1 MSKLLAEN
9 ALRNS
14 ILDAPYDPY
23 LGIGSSIE
31 RQLFEVKEFES
42 DINLPL
48 AMMNV
53 PWVQKL
59 AEIGSIH
66 DFVIREGRNYQPLA
80 FKANPDQVLKEIF
93 FNERLDQDF
102 EYWAS
107 TCAKIKPKKGGA
119 VIPFILNYPQRLL
132 WAEIYDMISKGMPI
146 NVILDKS
153 RQFGGSTLFDTV
165 MGHVQIRIK
174 TNWNSLIAAHVNQAA
189 INVRSMMGTLI
200 KEYPKEVDKLSLRP
214 FEGTTNIKFIPERSN
229 KITIGSMEKP
239 DSIRSDDVK
248 MAHLT
253 EIGLWKKTQG
263 KEPEDLCQS
272 ILGSLPMNEPYTMY
286 ALESTAKGVGNYF
299 HRTWQQAVAGKNG
312 LRPVFIPWYKDQKN
326 RVPFTSKKAMDEFVE
341 SFTDYDLFLWNT
353 GATLEGI
360 NFYRMQ
366 LGLFNNDAWRMRS
379 EFPTTADESFQSTGN
394 RYFPQEYVLA
404 LRKDNKEPI
413 FKGEVVGDSTLGE
426 KALNNIRFEKNERG
440 NLWIWEMPDT
450 ANQYDHRYITSMDLG
465 GTTDKADYSII
476 RVIDR
481 LPMLEGGDPKAVLT
495 WKGHV
500 DHDLLATKGIQIA
513 KAYDNALFAPEDN
526 SMEKQEDG
534 EHFQTILDSI
544 KNYYRNIYIRNDVEK
559 VGSDFVPKYGWH
571 TNKKSKGLAIDAL
584 KSCARERMNK
594 DKGIQDGY
602 CYIESDERNC
612 SEMDV
617 FEIKQNGSV
626 GAVDGSHDD
635 YVMTTAIGLHI
646 AINVMPLPRL
656 RKQEVTRREP
666 KHRSHSSF

>member
-1 MSKLLAEN
+1 MSKLLQEN
-9 ALRNS
+9 ALRNA

-42 DINLPL
+42 AIHLPL
-48 AMMNV
+48 AMMNL
-53 PWVQKL
+53 PWVQQL
-59 AEIGSIH
+59 AEIGSIK
-66 DFVIREGRNYQPLA
+66 DFVRLEGRNYEPLA
-80 FKANPDQVLKEIF
+80 FKVDPEKTVREMF
-93 FNERLDQDF
+93 FNERLDSDF
-102 EYWAS
+102 EFWAAV
-107 TCAKIKPKKGGA
+107 CAKIKPKKGGT
-119 VIPFILNYPQRLL
+119 VIPFVLNYPQRLL
-132 WAEIYDMISKGMPI
+132 WSEIYDMISKDMPI
-146 NVILDKS
+146 NLILDKS
-153 RQFGGSTLFDTV
+153 RQFGGSTLIDTV
-165 MGHVQIRIK
+165 MSHIQIRIK

-200 KEYPKEVDKLSLRP
+200 KEYPKSVNVLNLRP
-214 FEGTTNIKFIPERSN
+214 FEGTQNIKIITERSN

-299 HRTWQQAVAGKNG
+299 HRTWQQAVRGNNG
-312 LRPVFIPWYKDQKN
+312 LRPVFIPWLKDQKN
-326 RVPFTSKKAMDEFVE
+326 RIPFTSQKSMLEFIE
-341 SFTDYDLFLWNT
+341 SFENYDWFLWNA

-360 NFYRMQ
+360 NFYRKQ
-366 LGLFNNDAWRMRS
+366 LGLFNGDKWRMQS
-379 EFPTTADESFQSTGN
+379 EFPTTAEESFQSTGN

-404 LRKDNKEPI
+404 LRQDNKEPI

-426 KALNNIRFEKNERG
+426 KALTNIRFEPNERG
-440 NLWIWEMPDT
+440 NLWIWEMPDLE
-450 ANQYDHRYITSMDLG
+450 NQYDFRYVVPMDLG
-465 GTTDKADYSII
+465 GNTDKADYSII

-481 LPMLEGGDPKAVLT
+481 LPMLTGGDPKAILT
-495 WKGHV
+495 WKGHC

-544 KNYYRNIYIRNDVEK
+544 KDYYRNIYIRNDPEK
-559 VGSDFVPKYGWH
+559 VGNDFVPKYGWH
-571 TNKKSKGLAIDAL
+571 TNKKSKGLALDAL

-594 DKGIQDGY
+594 DRDVQDGY
-602 CYIESDERNC
+602 CYIEYDERNC

-617 FEIKQNGSV
+617 YEIKQNGTV

-635 YVMTTAIGLHI
+635 QCITTAIGLHI

-656 RKQEVTRREP
+656 RKQESYRREV